1 MFSGVGMGMALA
13 KRQQAMIEQYMEQQ
27 RMLDGGTKHGRSV
40 KNGGGSRE
48 GSAVLPFSPQA
59 LQLQQRVSTHNN
71 SSLIVHQNTSTP
83 NLNNTRT
90 ATSDRKFL

>member
-1 MFSGVGMGMALA
+1 MGMALA
-13 KRQQAMIEQYMEQQ
+13 KRQQAMIEQYMDQQ

-59 LQLQQRVSTHNN
+59 LQPRVPTHNN
-71 SSLIVHQNTSTP
+71 SSLIVHQNTS
-83 NLNNTRT
+83 LNN
-90 ATSDRKFL
+90 TSDRKFL